1 MADTSNNPFFTLV
14 LDDPECRILLDTITR
29 LARLDC
35 DGAKLPP
42 GVKPPTDHN
51 IAVAALRQ
59 GLKVMAAAGVAKRRA
74 GVQHITLPLV
84 MPCLS
89 PDDIAGVDS

>member
-14 LDDPECRILLDTITR
+14 LDDPECRILLDTVTQ

-35 DGAKLPP
+35 EGAKLPS

-51 IAVAALRQ
+51 IAVAALRK
-59 GLKVMAAAGVAKRRA
+59 GLKSMAVAAAAKQRA
-74 GVQHITLPLV
+74 GVQHIALPLV
-84 MPCLS
+84 MPYVS
-89 PDDIAGVDS
+89 PDNVAGVDS

>member
-14 LDDPECRILLDTITR
+14 LDDPECRILLDTVAQ

-42 GVKPPTDHN
+42 GVKHPTDHN

-59 GLKVMAAAGVAKRRA
+59 GLKAMAAAAVARRRVGVR
-74 GVQHITLPLV
+74 HIPLPSV
-84 MPCLS
+84 MPYMS
-89 PDDIAGVDS
+89 PDNIAGVDS